1 MTDAENLWRA
11 ALRWEKEL
19 ATIFHD
25 QDSGRNVEH
34 SVSQLREAYATIVFV
49 DLRFALEQDVEGR
62 IWNKHHKIIERYRN
76 ILNQFREANGMKKPV
91 ELRKLQNAYV
101 NFIKQASR
109 FYRSFIQRLVSH
121 YGVVELDWVVRKF
134 HLSIDIPLD
143 KPINCDI
150 DTKNNVIRSCH
161 RTLVFLGDLSRYR
174 EASQSPKNWGPATG
188 YYMLA
193 KKLVPSSGSPHN
205 QLAVI
210 ALNEG
215 SNLSATYHLYR
226 ALSVAEP
233 FPEAGDNLGLGFRKV
248 LKAHKAG
255 NLGTNLVRKEEQAVC
270 ELIALFVRLHAKC
283 FIGKEFSEYEALES
297 EVLARLALDLKERT
311 LSNGMLSK
319 LVLINIAA
327 QFYAAER
334 SKERGFARAHA
345 SFLRLNITTFTTL
358 HQVFQPELERAV
370 GDKPDNEAQNVSA
383 VGRRMLPGLRLYST
397 WLRVC
402 HQTLTDQL
410 ADTSMSVLIKQL
422 WQTYANT
429 LSLLAATFPVERL
442 HHLEYLLDED
452 DDTIGFLP
460 FNEVNGMKKFNWENE
475 STEQAHAHPNE
486 EMLARILFLLED
498 GGQLCREENVPIT
511 VVNGTITYQED
522 GILTSTPSIGMNSLY
537 RTSAVPSN
545 YARMGAPDIS
555 NIPHKNTFQ
564 SREDEYSDDENDVP
578 RPAESVFAHGGT
590 SIIEST
596 AGSETMSIMNR
607 MVDSLVGP
615 REDPSSEDDEEILFS
630 GRRKKKEAHRRAAAH
645 RDSKDH
651 ERHDGIPEIPRMRTP
666 EPVLSPMKKSPTVS
680 APTNLYTA
688 KDLAALVQNFTA
700 THQPPHYSS
709 THAQELPTT
718 PTHAPKPIQITT
730 AGTNSPGVGTASSGT
745 PDWILPQK
753 NRSPVLTTMP
763 EQKSLFFDSSDKAQ
777 SPHPSSYISYQG
789 TAGSWGTSHLNG
801 HELPPNS
808 QGTVFGSHGSP
819 SVFARV
825 RERE

>member
-1 MTDAENLWRA
+1 MADALWRA

-19 ATIFHD
+19 AAIFQD
-25 QDSGRNVEH
+25 QDAGRSLEH
-34 SVSQLREAYATIVFV
+34 AVSQLREAYVNIVFV

-91 ELRKLQNAYV
+91 ELRKLQTAYI

-109 FYRSFIQRLVSH
+109 FYRGFVQRLVSH
-121 YGVVELDWVVRKF
+121 YRVLELDWVVRKF
-134 HLSIDIPLD
+134 HLSIDIPPD
-143 KPINCDI
+143 APAGSCDI

-174 EASQSPKNWGPATG
+174 EAPSTGPKNWGPATG
-188 YYMLA
+188 YYTLA
-193 KKLVPSSGSPHN
+193 KKLVPSSGAPHN

-283 FIGKEFSEYEALES
+283 FIGKEFSEYEGLES
-297 EVLARLALDLKERT
+297 EMLTQLALDLKERT

-370 GDKPDNEAQNVSA
+370 GDKTDNDAQNVSA

-442 HHLEYLLDED
+442 QHLEYLLEED

-460 FNEVNGMKKFNWENE
+460 FDAINGAKKLNWENE
-475 STEQAHAHPNE
+475 STSQAHAHPNE

-537 RTSAVPSN
+537 RTSAVPPT
-545 YARMGAPDIS
+545 YERMGTPDIS

-578 RPAESVFAHGGT
+578 RAAESVLAHGGT

-630 GRRKKKEAHRRAAAH
+630 GRRRKKEARRRAAAR

-651 ERHDGIPEIPRMRTP
+651 ERHDGIPEMPRMKTP
-666 EPVLSPMKKSPTVS
+666 EPILNPTRKSPTVS
-680 APTNLYTA
+680 TPTNLYTA
-688 KDLAALVQNFTA
+688 KDLAAIVQNFTA

-709 THAQELPTT
+709 AYPQELPTT
-718 PTHAPKPIQITT
+718 PTHSQKQPQTTT
-730 AGTNSPGVGTASSGT
+730 AGTNSPNIVTAASGS
-745 PDWILPQK
+745 PDWMLLQ
-753 NRSPVLTTMP
+753 NNNSPVLPTMP
-763 EQKSLFFDSSDKAQ
+763 EQPGLFFDCSEKVQ
-777 SPHPSSYISYQG
+777 PPHPSSYISYQG
-789 TAGSWGTSHLNG
+789 TPSSWGNPHYNG

-819 SVFARV
+819 SVFSRARD
-825 RERE
+825 RE